1 MPERV
6 LSRAVGLRRAGQRS
20 EAPVQAAVRV
30 QTRTDAYVERQLLQ
44 ALLVAPQHREG
55 VWEHLRPA
63 DFQDPVSRE
72 LAEAVWDGEE
82 PTSAEAQVL
91 GRELVA
97 SAPDG
102 IDWAAIAAGGA
113 MRMRVRRIQRQR
125 RDVQQ
130 QLLRAQ
136 RDRPD
141 GTPEIQELLTEYQRL
156 TEEIR
161 TLDRTEQVPAAKDVL
176 PPN

>member
-1 MPERV
+1 V
-6 LSRAVGLRRAGQRS
+6 AWSAGSVAVGARS
-20 EAPVQAAVRV
+20 AV
-30 QTRTDAYVERQLLQ
+30 
-44 ALLVAPQHREG
+44 
-55 VWEHLRPA
+55 
-63 DFQDPVSRE
+63 
-72 LAEAVWDGEE
+72 AEV
-82 PTSAEAQVL
+82 V

-97 SAPDG
+97 AAPDG
-102 IDWAAIAAGGA
+102 FDWAAIAAGGA

-161 TLDRTEQVPAAKDVL
+161 TLDRTEHVPAAKDVL